1 MIVKDAMHESTLTLD
16 PYRSLPD
23 AVIAMETLKVKR
35 LPVLLGSRL
44 VGLLTDGDVIRHL
57 PALHEGLTPWQFA
70 LKAGHVKVGEAM
82 CPTVL
87 TTTPDTLLDDAIH
100 TMIARRVGGLP
111 VLDEEGLLVGML
123 TLTDVLRV
131 ASKAPRNNWGAVRE
145 HMTHEAIAVGADT
158 PASEAAAK
166 LKVASLRVLP
176 VTENGQLVGVIHER
190 DVRDAAARAAAS
202 HGDTVMG
209 DQFFLKG
216 VTARDL
222 MRPPGGVVLASVP
235 MRDAVMRMLEA
246 DVHGLPVVSDGGRLL
261 GVLTVSDVL
270 KTLLGAPTTGH
281 LFQTAG
287 ANVDR
292 QKPL

>member
-1 MIVKDAMHESTLTLD
+1 MIVRDAMQECTVTID
-16 PYRSLPD
+16 PHRSLPE
-23 AVIAMETLKVKR
+23 AVVTMEALKVKR

-70 LKAGHVKVGEAM
+70 LRAGQVKVTEAM
-82 CPTVL
+82 CRTVL
-87 TTTPDTLLDDAIH
+87 TTTPDTLLDEAIH
-100 TMIARRVGGLP
+100 TMIARQVGGLP

-131 ASKAPRNNWGAVRE
+131 ASRAPRNIWGAVHE
-145 HMTHEAIAVGADT
+145 HMTQEAISVGADT

-166 LKVASLRVLP
+166 LKVTSLRVLP
-176 VTENGQLVGVIHER
+176 VTEHGQLVGVIHGR
-190 DVRDAAARAAAS
+190 DVSDAISRAAAT

-222 MRPPGGVVLASVP
+222 MRPAGGVVLASVP
-235 MRDAVMRMLEA
+235 MRDAVTRMLEA
-246 DVHGLPVVSDGGRLL
+246 DVHGLPVVSDGGHLL
-261 GVLTVSDVL
+261 GVVTVSDVL
-270 KTLLGAPTTGH
+270 KTLLGAPSTSH
-281 LFQTAG
+281 LVQPPVA
-287 ANVDR
+287 
-292 QKPL
+292 